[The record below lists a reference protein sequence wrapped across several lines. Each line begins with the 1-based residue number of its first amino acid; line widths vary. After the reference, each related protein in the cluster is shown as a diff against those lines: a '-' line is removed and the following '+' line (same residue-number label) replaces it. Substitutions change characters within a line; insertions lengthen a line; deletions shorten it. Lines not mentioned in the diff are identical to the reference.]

1 MIKPVIRRLVP
12 SLVLKRFHR
21 VRLLAV
27 RRRFQALARE
37 EAFSAIYQGRH
48 WGREN
53 TAPFFSGEGST
64 AQFTHGYC
72 EAVAHYVRTH
82 GITSIVDLGCGDF
95 QVGST
100 ISKLTPA
107 YCGVDIVRSLIEYN
121 QAHYGSQQV
130 RFDCLDIVEE
140 PLPAG
145 QMCLI
150 RQVFQHL
157 SNTEIQAVLAKLKM
171 YQHVIVTEHV
181 PIGTVRVPNVDKPH
195 GPDTRLSDGSGVLLA
210 EPPFLCK
217 VSQFWEFPYDQRS
230 KFQVAVLAQ

>member
-1 MIKPVIRRLVP
+1 MIKSALRKLVP
-12 SLVLKRFHR
+12 SVALGKLHR
-21 VRLLAV
+21 VRLLAI
-27 RRRFQALARE
+27 RRRFNGLARE
-37 EAFSAIYQGRH
+37 EAFSAIYRGRH

-64 AQFTHGYC
+64 EQFTPAYC

-82 GITSIVDLGCGDF
+82 SISSIVDLGCGDF
-95 QVGST
+95 QVGSK

-121 QAHYGSQQV
+121 QVHYGSQQA
-130 RFDCLDIVEE
+130 RFDCLDIVED
-140 PLPAG
+140 PLPPG
-145 QMCLI
+145 QLCLI

-157 SNTEIQAVLAKLKM
+157 SNAEIQAVLAKIKM
-171 YQHVIVTEHV
+171 YEHVIVTEHV
-181 PIGTVRVPNVDKPH
+181 PIGTVRFPNVDKPH
-195 GPDTRLSDGSGVLLA
+195 GPDTRLSDESGVLLA

-217 VSQFWEFPYDQRS
+217 VNQFWEFPYDQRS